1 MLSQF
6 AIDPALALSPDF
18 SDSTSFHRILPSRSN
33 QDSAGCA
40 GFIDSY
46 DCPFTAFLSDQLRK
60 LRRII
65 IEMKFIFTCFV
76 RLALSYVFLL
86 VSFNIYGK
94 AIEKLR

>member
-40 GFIDSY
+40 GFTDSY
-46 DCPFTAFLSDQLRK
+46 DCPFTAFHSDQLRK

-65 IEMKFIFTCFV
+65 IGMKFIFTCFV
-76 RLALSYVFLL
+76 RLGLSYVFLL

-94 AIEKLR
+94 ATEKLR